1 MDSHI
6 LSSNSLILIAITF
19 SSVVGKYGIHNEIRK
34 GKRGKFQIHAT
45 IYFFL
50 TNYIMSLWDSF
61 LQVLEVPC
69 HSTSQDSL
77 DNKNFTMSLM
87 RPNDL

>member
-1 MDSHI
+1 MKLERAKEES
-6 LSSNSLILIAITF
+6 F
-19 SSVVGKYGIHNEIRK
+19 
-34 GKRGKFQIHAT
+34 KFMQQSFF
-45 IYFFL
+45 FFL
-50 TNYIMSLWDSF
+50 NKYIMSLWDSF

-77 DNKNFTMSLM
+77 DNKNSTTSLV